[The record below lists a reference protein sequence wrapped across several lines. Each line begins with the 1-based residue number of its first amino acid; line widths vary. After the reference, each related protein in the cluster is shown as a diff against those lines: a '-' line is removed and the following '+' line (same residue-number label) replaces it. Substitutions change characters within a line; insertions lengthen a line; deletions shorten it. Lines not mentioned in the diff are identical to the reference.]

1 MVEYSEQDKEFILV
15 HLDKETKANLDEVVT
30 DLKCLTT
37 FENVTDIIDSNI
49 IEKYL
54 SDHNI
59 DLHLNFKTQVN
70 SPYSVMKYIT
80 LYNQSM
86 FMINKV
92 EEDLSTLITAKNIRW
107 TLYKDLSNK
116 VTFYKVLEENSD
128 EKPQNLDIRYRYDSE
143 EDEIIYSLPSTA
155 FSWDISKQQLKALL
169 ENKDMVNI
177 QNTYKTSKDDM
188 ILTYNGMK
196 IIITKAWY

>member
-196 IIITKAWY
+196 IIITKA